1 MAEEETTNVIPF
13 PGVLME
19 DTPGTVLNVLSAAVG
34 LSIVQ
39 QEYEARADGCL
50 EDCTAPKLA
59 SAAAGLMQKL
69 LAEDP
74 QMYIDLTYR
83 LGIVLQDSS
92 EYEDLEDD

>member
-1 MAEEETTNVIPF
+1 MEEEEKTNVIMF
-13 PGVLME
+13 PGVVME
-19 DTPGTVLNVLSAAVG
+19 DTPGTVLNVLTAAVG

-39 QEYEARADGCL
+39 QEYEARVVGCL
-50 EDCTAPKLA
+50 EDGTAPKLA

-74 QMYIDLTYR
+74 QMYIDLTAR

-92 EYEDLEDD
+92 EYEDFEDD